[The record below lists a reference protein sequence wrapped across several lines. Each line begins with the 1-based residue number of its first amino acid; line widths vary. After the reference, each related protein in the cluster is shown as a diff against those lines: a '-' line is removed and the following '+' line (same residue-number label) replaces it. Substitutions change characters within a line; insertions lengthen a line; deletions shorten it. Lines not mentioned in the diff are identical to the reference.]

1 MHASLNHFKRQG
13 FTIVELLIVIVVIG
27 ILAALTIIGYN
38 GVQARAI
45 DRSVQSDAD
54 TLEGLETRYATTN
67 SSGGKVWYSGQ
78 SGTNG
83 AADSSLGL
91 TPTKGNVIDVVV
103 DSANT
108 GYCIRI
114 FNPSSSTYKTLS
126 TAYQKESAPGICAAT
141 IASTAVYTDTG
152 TPLPPPFYTTS
163 FENTYDGWSSGHGN
177 NVVSL
182 STAKA
187 RTGSYS
193 IKSVQST
200 FWYVNDATH
209 CGSPTVSC
217 GFLGDGV
224 RKTISGA
231 TIGQNYILTAYV
243 YTDDTAYPRVA
254 YWDYNGSSGT
264 TPLVAG
270 SWTKITK
277 TITPTVTNPYVYLFI
292 QRTGTQSTDT
302 VTTYI
307 DDISMAKQ

>member
-1 MHASLNHFKRQG
+1 MQTSLKHLKSRG

-38 GVQARAI
+38 GVQAKAI

-54 TLEGLETRYATTN
+54 SLEGLETRYATTN
-67 SSGGKVWYSGQ
+67 SAGGKVWYSGI

-114 FNPSSSTYKTLS
+114 FNSASSTYKTLS
-126 TAYQKESAPGICAAT
+126 TAYQKESTPGVCAAT

-152 TPLPPPFYTTS
+152 TPLPPPYYTTS
-163 FENTYDGWSSGHGN
+163 FESGFDGWSSGHGS

-182 STAKA
+182 STTKA
-187 RTGSYS
+187 RTGTTSV
-193 IKSVQST
+193 KSVQNT

-209 CGSPTVSC
+209 CGSPSASC
-217 GFLGDGV
+217 GFLGDGL
-224 RKTISGA
+224 RKTLSGA

-243 YTDDTAYPRVA
+243 YTDDTAYPRNAV
-254 YWDYNGSSGT
+254 WNYNGSGAP
-264 TPLVAG
+264 TPLVVG
-270 SWTKITK
+270 TWTKITK
-277 TITPTVTNPYVYLFI
+277 TITATGTSPYVYLFI
-292 QRTGTQSTDT
+292 QRTGTQSTDV

-307 DDISMAKQ
+307 DDITAAKQ